1 MGRQQWVY
9 RIEPSRFPRDFPE
22 RLERFK
28 EASGMSWRELARRLR
43 TDIRLVNRWRKG
55 TRPDSANLIALFNLA
70 AGAGPAAPAA
80 AGGGETGAGQGKGGR
95 RGGGLRA
102 DNREGRGPA

>member
-70 AGAGPAAPAA
+70 ARMGLLHLLLPAV
-80 AGGGETGAGQGKGGR
+80 GESFAWSEQ
-95 RGGGLRA
+95 
-102 DNREGRGPA
+102 EC

>member
-70 AGAGPAAPAA
+70 AGLGLLHLLLPEAGRPEPVKGKEA
-80 AGGGETGAGQGKGGR
+80 GAGAG
-95 RGGGLRA
+95 
-102 DNREGRGPA
+102 